1 MPARRPTASS
11 ARSALAR
18 TALLAGFAIA
28 AMPALAQS
36 QQVGGALG
44 ASLTILKPVTT
55 QPVRV
60 TGFTVGRDGVARLE
74 TTAPTTAHA
83 SQLVM
88 ATVASSTSGF
98 APVEQIPALVAG
110 ADDAT
115 RLSYRLDVGRASG
128 EAGRPVELRIQYL
141 TVAGT

>member
-1 MPARRPTASS
+1 M
-11 ARSALAR
+11 
-18 TALLAGFAIA
+18 ALLAGFAVA
-28 AMPALAQS
+28 AMPALAHG

-44 ASLTILKPVTT
+44 VSLTILKPVATVA
-55 QPVRV
+55 VRV
-60 TGFTVGRDGVARLE
+60 TGFSVDREGVARLE

-98 APVEQIPALVAG
+98 APVAQAPALVAG
-110 ADDAT
+110 ADDAAP
-115 RLSYRLDVGRASG
+115 LIYRLNGGRASG
-128 EAGRPVELRIQYL
+128 EAGRPVELRVQYL

>member
-1 MPARRPTASS
+1 MPARQRSAPF
-11 ARSALAR
+11 ARSAIAR
-18 TALLAGFAIA
+18 MALLAGFAIT
-28 AMPALAQS
+28 AMPALAHG

-44 ASLTILKPVTT
+44 VSLTILEPVAT

-60 TGFTVGRDGVARLE
+60 TGFSVDRNGVARLE

-88 ATVASSTSGF
+88 ATVGSSTSGF
-98 APVEQIPALVAG
+98 APVEQAPALVAG

-115 RLSYRLDVGRASG
+115 RLSYRLDVGRAKG
-128 EAGRPVELRIQYL
+128 EAGRPVELRVQYL

>member
-1 MPARRPTASS
+1 MAV
-11 ARSALAR
+11 
-18 TALLAGFAIA
+18 LAGLAAA
-28 AMPALAQS
+28 AMPAMAGA
-36 QQVGGALG
+36 QQVGGSLG
-44 ASLTILKPVTT
+44 VSLTILKPVTT

-60 TGFTVGRDGVARLE
+60 TGFSVDRDGVARLE

-88 ATVASSTSGF
+88 TTVASSTRGF
-98 APVEQIPALVAG
+98 APVEQTPALVAA

-128 EAGRPVELRIQYL
+128 SADRAVELRVQYL

>member
-1 MPARRPTASS
+1 M
-11 ARSALAR
+11 ALA
-18 TALLAGFAIA
+18 AGLAVA
-28 AMPALAQS
+28 AVPALAQA

-44 ASLTILKPVTT
+44 VSLTILKPVTT
-55 QPVRV
+55 QAVRV
-60 TGFTVGRDGVARLE
+60 TGFSVDRDGVARLE

-98 APVEQIPALVAG
+98 APVEQAPALVAG

-115 RLSYRLDVGRASG
+115 RLSYRLNVGRATRD
-128 EAGRPVELRIQYL
+128 AGRAVELRVQYL